1 MVEVVETPIR
11 VTLAHV
17 STLGMDPTVN
27 LTLIRVQ
34 TNVQMVLVQ
43 IPAIQNL
50 NVHVILDTNCL
61 MVRLTVPTL
70 MSVNPTIIVIP
81 THCVQILLDH
91 IRATATMGTRVTA
104 RTAKTLMNA

>member
-1 MVEVVETPIR
+1 VTRVIRSLASVLPTPVKMVEVVETPIR

-43 IPAIQNL
+43 IPAI
-50 NVHVILDTNCL
+50 
-61 MVRLTVPTL
+61 
-70 MSVNPTIIVIP
+70 
-81 THCVQILLDH
+81 
-91 IRATATMGTRVTA
+91 
-104 RTAKTLMNA
+104 